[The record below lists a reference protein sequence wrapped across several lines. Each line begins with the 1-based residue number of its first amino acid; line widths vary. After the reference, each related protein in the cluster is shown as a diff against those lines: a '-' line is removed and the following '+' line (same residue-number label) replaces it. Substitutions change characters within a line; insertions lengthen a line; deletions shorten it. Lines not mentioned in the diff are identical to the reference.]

1 MALAATPTPPG
12 HSRVVS
18 NYAAALAGVRI
29 PAAYTFE
36 YSFEHHGER
45 PQARHDRVYRQGER
59 ERDEIMSVNG
69 QRLLSPQIRVFSGR
83 RDRYAIARI
92 APNPD
97 AYAFTYAGVQKNGR
111 HLDYIFDA
119 VARVPSN
126 YTVTQVT
133 IDGETFLP
141 RKVTFRTQ
149 SGTTVGTGA
158 VTYGKAEHYWMPLS
172 ASARAEVGGKLQTER
187 ILWGHYR
194 FYASLPRSTFAQPR
208 PLPSAG
214 P

>member
-1 MALAATPTPPG
+1 MALAATPIPVGP
-12 HSRVVS
+12 SQVVT
-18 NYAAALAGVRI
+18 NYATALAAVKA
-29 PAAYTFE
+29 PPAYTFE
-36 YSFEHHGER
+36 YSFEHHGDR
-45 PQARHDRVYRQGER
+45 PQARHDLVYRQGDR

-69 QRLLSPQIRVFSGR
+69 QRLLSPQIRVFNGR
-83 RDRYAIARI
+83 RDRYAIVRI
-92 APNPD
+92 APSPD

-111 HLDYIFDA
+111 HLDYVFDA
-119 VARVPSN
+119 TPRIPSD

-141 RKVTFRTQ
+141 RKVTFRTH
-149 SGTTVGTGA
+149 SGTIVGTGA
-158 VTYGKAEHYWMPLS
+158 ITYAKAERYWMPQS